1 MCSHEVVDALHM
13 YIRVEPASNPILLA
27 LWWLSKHPTASLE
40 PSAERDIDSPK
51 SSALN
56 SPLMSDPICVHDEPL
71 SSYTF
76 TAPGGSEEVDDRDFR
91 GIPTATRLPSDD
103 NETEW
108 PNSSNP

>member
-1 MCSHEVVDALHM
+1 MAPWGNKIKEKSEGYYGVKVKGVPECV
-13 YIRVEPASNPILLA
+13 
-27 LWWLSKHPTASLE
+27 
-40 PSAERDIDSPK
+40 SARQTLPK

-76 TAPGGSEEVDDRDFR
+76 AAPGGSEEVDDRDFR

-103 NETEW
+103 NETEL
-108 PNSSNP
+108 PNSSNL

>member
-1 MCSHEVVDALHM
+1 M
-13 YIRVEPASNPILLA
+13 YIRVEPAFNPILLA

-76 TAPGGSEEVDDRDFR
+76 TAPGGSEDDPDPDPDPVDDRDFR

-103 NETEW
+103 NETEL
-108 PNSSNP
+108 PNSSNL